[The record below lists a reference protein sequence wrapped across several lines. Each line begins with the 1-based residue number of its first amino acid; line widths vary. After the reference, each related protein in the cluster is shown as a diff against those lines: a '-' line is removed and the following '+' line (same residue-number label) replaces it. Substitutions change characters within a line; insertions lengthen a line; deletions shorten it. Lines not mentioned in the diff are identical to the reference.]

1 MLSQILI
8 HVLVLMVAL
17 MWLVP
22 NATSGGV
29 AVRQGSVVLGVLALL
44 VISLA
49 NHIFW
54 HILGATGLA
63 NQTGTKKGDRN
74 HGQSGGSHSARR
86 ALCAQHRRGAGRFA
100 HPHAGRLRCRAL
112 VLNLKSLREGMIL

>member
-54 HILGATGLA
+54 HVLAATGLA
-63 NQTGTKKGDRN
+63 IIPVT
-74 HGQSGGSHSARR
+74 
-86 ALCAQHRRGAGRFA
+86 LLGAGLIGWLLNGLAIRLVGA
-100 HPHAGRLRCRAL
+100 ILPGVLYVRSTGAALGASLILMLAGFVAAL
-112 VLNLKSLREGMIL
+112 LL